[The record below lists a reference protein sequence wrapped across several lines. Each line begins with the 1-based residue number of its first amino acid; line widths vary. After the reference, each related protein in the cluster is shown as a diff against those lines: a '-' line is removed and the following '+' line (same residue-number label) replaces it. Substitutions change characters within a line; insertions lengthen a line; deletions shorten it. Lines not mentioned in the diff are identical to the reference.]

1 VQQPKRQ
8 RAAETSIAP
17 EGVRG
22 MTASARIQQ
31 ALRDQIVTMR
41 LKPGTVLS
49 EKELSLTFGVSRTPL
64 REALLRLAE
73 ERLVDIFPQMGT
85 FVSRISLPAVRDAMV
100 IRQALERVTAREA
113 AMRAEPADVARL
125 RRIIADQMRFAGKK
139 FFADFHEADEA
150 LHQAIADIA
159 GYPNVWRVI
168 KREKAQVDR
177 GRLLMLPQ
185 LRRRPIVIDQHQA
198 IVDAIAAANADAAET
213 AMDDH
218 LKDVLP
224 SFVEIQREFPD
235 YFDDGGPEPLP
246 RPKRRRAEG
255 EKERAD
261 APS

>member
-1 VQQPKRQ
+1 MDTQRQ
-8 RAAETSIAP
+8 RAVEALIAP
-17 EGVRG
+17 VAVRG
-22 MTASARIQQ
+22 LTASARIQS

-41 LKPGTVLS
+41 LKPGTVLA
-49 EKELSLTFGVSRTPL
+49 EKELSLAFGVSRTPL

-113 AMRAEPADVARL
+113 AQRAKPADVTRL
-125 RRIIADQMRFAGKK
+125 RRIIADQVRFTGRKY
-139 FFADFHEADEA
+139 FAHFHEADEA

-159 GYPNVWRVI
+159 VHPNIWRVI

-185 LRRRPIVIDQHQA
+185 LRRRPIVIDQHLA
-198 IVDAIAAANADAAET
+198 IVEAIAAGDADAAEA
-213 AMDDH
+213 AMENH

-235 YFDDGGPEPLP
+235 YFEDDRSEPLP
-246 RPKRRRAEG
+246 RPKRRRNDT
-255 EKERAD
+255 EKERERA
-261 APS
+261 SS